1 MGCLICRLKVTPE
14 FRRNE
19 TITTLGSTRIVS
31 PREQFQF
38 SDTDTDLASMENHGR
53 QSSELVELE
62 SYQSDSLSETHEE
75 WPWIPQPSLRPLV
88 APKKPVVVWT
98 NR

>member
-1 MGCLICRLKVTPE
+1 MDYLTCRLKVTPE
-14 FRRNE
+14 FKRNE
-19 TITTLGSTRIVS
+19 IITTLGSTRIIS
-31 PREQFQF
+31 PRQF

-88 APKKPVVVWT
+88 APKKSVVVWA